1 VSSPEL
7 QAVCDIS
14 KGCLDDV
21 LASAVIQLSD
31 YIIDDDRK
39 FARIYK
45 TSNHVAIGRRI
56 LGVGELGQIQ
66 RVSKV
71 RSPHVRVC

>member
-1 VSSPEL
+1 
-7 QAVCDIS
+7 
-14 KGCLDDV
+14 
-21 LASAVIQLSD
+21 
-31 YIIDDDRK
+31 
-39 FARIYK
+39 
-45 TSNHVAIGRRI
+45 VAIGRRI